1 MFVNGDISMGNNVFL
16 NLLQQSVSDSVLT
29 VAHCTYFVPRVDGT
43 SVVLFSDGSTLLC
56 SELDSVIF

>member
-1 MFVNGDISMGNNVFL
+1 MGNNVFL